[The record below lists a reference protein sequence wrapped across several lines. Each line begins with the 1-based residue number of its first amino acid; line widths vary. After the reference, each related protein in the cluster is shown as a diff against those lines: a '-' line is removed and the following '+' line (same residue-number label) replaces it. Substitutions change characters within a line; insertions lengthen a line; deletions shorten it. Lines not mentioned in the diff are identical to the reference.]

1 MSDLDYFF
9 SGDASSLIETK
20 PVKEQVSD
28 RFTANYAD
36 MFSSSSSLDGLDSF
50 LSEGQFQGNVVRT
63 RASSN
68 RDLMLLKS
76 KFRDVGASV
85 EDLGNGSYGIRFN
98 ASRLGRRTISGSLAD
113 FVRVI
118 ADSDEDLINVGD
130 PMWDVE
136 QMGANFFV
144 IKRH

>member
-1 MSDLDYFF
+1 MSDLDYFY
-9 SGDASSLIETK
+9 SGDVSSLVETK

-50 LSEGQFQGNVVRT
+50 LSDGQIGGSGVKS
-63 RASSN
+63 RASFD

-76 KFRDVGASV
+76 KFRGVGASV
-85 EDLGNGSYGIRFN
+85 EDLGDGSYGIRFN